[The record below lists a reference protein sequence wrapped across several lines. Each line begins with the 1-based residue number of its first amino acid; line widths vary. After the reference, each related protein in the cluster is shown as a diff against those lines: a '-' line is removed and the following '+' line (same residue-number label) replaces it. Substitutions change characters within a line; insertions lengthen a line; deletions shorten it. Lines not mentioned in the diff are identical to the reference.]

1 MKKTFAVFLLAALTL
16 TVLAGCQSANA
27 ENTVPDSLSA
37 TSLIPQ
43 DQYEG
48 QITKTDAPE
57 AVLSAREAEAAALA
71 HAGIKAED
79 ARMERTELDRDEK
92 LPHYE
97 VEFSSGDYEYDYEIN
112 AATGEVLH
120 WDKEYD
126 PPKPAPTTPPATEPP
141 VTQPEATLLTA
152 KEAEAAA
159 LAHAGI
165 KAEDARMERTELD
178 QDEKIPHYE
187 VEFSN
192 GDYEYDY
199 EINAATGEV
208 LHWDK
213 EYDPPKPAPT
223 APPATQPPVTQPE
236 STLLTEEEAEAAAL
250 AHAGLAAGEVR
261 FDRTEKDREKGVP
274 VYEVEFQAGNWEYS
288 YEIHAET
295 GKILE
300 WEKEFDD

>member
-27 ENTVPDSLSA
+27 ENTVPDSVSA

-126 PPKPAPTTPPATEPP
+126 PPKPAPTAPPATEPP
-141 VTQPEATLLTA
+141 VTQPEA
-152 KEAEAAA
+152 
-159 LAHAGI
+159 
-165 KAEDARMERTELD
+165 
-178 QDEKIPHYE
+178 
-187 VEFSN
+187 
-192 GDYEYDY
+192 
-199 EINAATGEV
+199 
-208 LHWDK
+208 
-213 EYDPPKPAPT
+213 
-223 APPATQPPVTQPE
+223 
-236 STLLTEEEAEAAAL
+236 TLLTEEEAEAAAL

-274 VYEVEFQAGNWEYS
+274 VYEVEFRAGNWEYS

-300 WEKEFDD
+300 WEKEYDD